1 MSSQTGYLDS
11 IPNPTQPTGS
21 SGNQIFY
28 QNDQTVTAN
37 YTIPTAQNAITGGPV
52 SINSGVTVTIPA
64 GSVWT
69 IT

>member
-1 MSSQTGYLDS
+1 MSGTGYLES
-11 IPNPTQPTGS
+11 IPAPTQPTGG

-37 YTIPTAQNAITGGPV
+37 YSIPSGQNAMTGGPV
-52 SINSGVTVTIPA
+52 SINTGITVTVPS
-64 GSVWT
+64 GSTWT